1 MEHLHQGAEAFV
13 HGNGFSAQ
21 IKVHITPPADFSYE
35 IEGVQQHVMR
45 AQTVYARGFTGPGQ
59 LTIRPVAT
67 AQFVTDAQ
75 AHIVVELKPE
85 TGHAETVE
93 LQRFKIAGLSE
104 FTPLQFTPQPG
115 GLVLKSGQVEQLA
128 SAQSR
133 VYTEIIREITPDQEP
148 SLDDATST
156 TTNEP
161 RSVLVYVDQS
171 SSMENASR
179 PEQIRAVAKFLAEF
193 LSKLE
198 IELSVAGSSLTQ
210 QPKHVSSSSSA
221 QEAILALT
229 PRSEVGWPRS
239 LSEAL
244 KDYDRVVVISDDIP
258 AEVENPRV
266 TLVNLD
272 HLPQRFDA
280 IEVGPKIVEAVE
292 NDNHTYLRNLSEYL
306 RDRLFL
312 AGVDAAGVDA
322 EGAAR

>member
-1 MEHLHQGAEAFV
+1 MEHLQQGAEAFV

-21 IKVHITPPADFSYE
+21 IKVHITPPAEFAYE
-35 IEGVQQHVMR
+35 IEGVEQHVMR
-45 AQTVYARGFTGPGQ
+45 AQTVYARGFNGPGQ
-59 LTIRPVAT
+59 LTIRPSAT
-67 AQFVTDAQ
+67 AQFVAEAQ

-93 LQRFKIAGLSE
+93 LQRFKISGLSE
-104 FTPLQFTPQPG
+104 FTPLHFTPQPG
-115 GLVLKSGQVEQLA
+115 GLLLKSGQVEQLA
-128 SAQSR
+128 SEQSR
-133 VYTEIIREITPDQEP
+133 VYSEIIREITPEEEL
-148 SLDDATST
+148 SLDDASGA
-156 TTNEP
+156 TNEP

-198 IELSVAGSSLTQ
+198 IELSVAGSSLAQ
-210 QPKHVSSSSSA
+210 QPKRVSSSSAA

-239 LSEAL
+239 LNAAL

-272 HLPQRFDA
+272 HLPQRFDG
-280 IEVGPKIVEAVE
+280 IEVGPRIVEAVE

-306 RDRLFL
+306 RDRLYL
-312 AGVDAAGVDA
+312 AGVDAS
-322 EGAAR
+322 GAAR

>member
-1 MEHLHQGAEAFV
+1 MEHLQQGAEAFV

-21 IKVHITPPADFSYE
+21 IKVHITPPAEFAYE
-35 IEGVQQHVMR
+35 IEGVEQHVMR
-45 AQTVYARGFTGPGQ
+45 AQTVYARGFNGPGQ

-67 AQFVTDAQ
+67 TQFVAEAQ

-93 LQRFKIAGLSE
+93 LQRFKISGLSE
-104 FTPLQFTPQPG
+104 FTPLHFTPQPG
-115 GLVLKSGQVEQLA
+115 GLLLKSGQVEQLA
-128 SAQSR
+128 SEQSR
-133 VYTEIIREITPDQEP
+133 VYSEIIREITPEEEL
-148 SLDDATST
+148 SLDHASGA
-156 TTNEP
+156 TNEP

-198 IELSVAGSSLTQ
+198 IELSVAGSSLAQ
-210 QPKHVSSSSSA
+210 QPKRVSSSSAA

-239 LSEAL
+239 LNAAL

-272 HLPQRFDA
+272 HLPQRFDG
-280 IEVGPKIVEAVE
+280 IEVGPRIVEAVE

-306 RDRLFL
+306 RDRLYL
-312 AGVDAAGVDA
+312 AGVDAS
-322 EGAAR
+322 GAAR

>member
-1 MEHLHQGAEAFV
+1 MEHLQQGAEAFV

-45 AQTVYARGFTGPGQ
+45 AQTVYARGFNSPGQ

>member
-1 MEHLHQGAEAFV
+1 MEHLQQGAEAFV

-21 IKVHITPPADFSYE
+21 IKVHITPPAEFAYE
-35 IEGVQQHVMR
+35 IEGVEQHVMR
-45 AQTVYARGFTGPGQ
+45 AQTVYARGFNGPGQ

-67 AQFVTDAQ
+67 TQFVTDAQ

-104 FTPLQFTPQPG
+104 FTPLHFTPQPG
-115 GLVLKSGQVEQLA
+115 GLLLKSGQVEQLA
-128 SAQSR
+128 SEQSR
-133 VYTEIIREITPDQEP
+133 VYSEIIREITPEEEL
-148 SLDDATST
+148 SLDHASGA
-156 TTNEP
+156 TNEP

-198 IELSVAGSSLTQ
+198 IELSVAGSSLAQ
-210 QPKHVSSSSSA
+210 QPKRVSSSSAA

-239 LSEAL
+239 LNAAL

-272 HLPQRFDA
+272 HLPQRFDG
-280 IEVGPKIVEAVE
+280 IEVGPRIVEAVE

-306 RDRLFL
+306 RDRLYL
-312 AGVDAAGVDA
+312 AGVDAS
-322 EGAAR
+322 GAAR

>member
-1 MEHLHQGAEAFV
+1 MEHLQQGAEAFV

-21 IKVHITPPADFSYE
+21 IKVHITPPAEFAYE
-35 IEGVQQHVMR
+35 IEGVEQHVMR
-45 AQTVYARGFTGPGQ
+45 AQTVYARGFNGPGQ

-67 AQFVTDAQ
+67 TQFVAEAQ

-104 FTPLQFTPQPG
+104 FTPLHFTPQPG
-115 GLVLKSGQVEQLA
+115 GLLLKSGQVEQLA
-128 SAQSR
+128 SEQSR
-133 VYTEIIREITPDQEP
+133 VYSEIIREITPEEEL
-148 SLDDATST
+148 SLDHASRA
-156 TTNEP
+156 TNEP

-198 IELSVAGSSLTQ
+198 IELSVAGSSLAQ
-210 QPKHVSSSSSA
+210 QPKRVSSSSAA

-239 LSEAL
+239 LNAAL

-272 HLPQRFDA
+272 HLPQRFDG
-280 IEVGPKIVEAVE
+280 IEVGPRIVEAVE

-306 RDRLFL
+306 RDRLYL
-312 AGVDAAGVDA
+312 AGVDAS
-322 EGAAR
+322 GAAR